1 MVFIYFP
8 YYLSGKL
15 IYESSASV
23 GENPSLML
31 AENLFNVQILFQQT
45 IWVPTKCQALPH
57 ELSNLILARNKPL
70 IMFHFSTE
78 DIKFNEVE

>member
-15 IYESSASV
+15 IHEASASV

-45 IWVPTKCQALPH
+45 ISEFLLNARHFHV
-57 ELSNLILARNKPL
+57 NYLI
-70 IMFHFSTE
+70 
-78 DIKFNEVE
+78 